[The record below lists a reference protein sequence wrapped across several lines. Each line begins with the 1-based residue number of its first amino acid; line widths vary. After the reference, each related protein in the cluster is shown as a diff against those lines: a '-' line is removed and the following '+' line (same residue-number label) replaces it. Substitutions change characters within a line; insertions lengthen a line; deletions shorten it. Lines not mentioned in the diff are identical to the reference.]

1 MILVQCID
9 SFALNWISEF
19 AEEDG
24 FVTFQSNFWVHT
36 AYERISLDILEL
48 ANRETDLD
56 WEMIWA
62 VVKVNVGLS
71 WSL

>member
-9 SFALNWISEF
+9 SFALNWISDF
-19 AEEDG
+19 AEEKG

-71 WSL
+71 WS

>member
-9 SFALNWISEF
+9 GFALNWISDF
-19 AEEDG
+19 AVEEG

-62 VVKVNVGLS
+62 VVKVNVGQS
-71 WSL
+71 WS